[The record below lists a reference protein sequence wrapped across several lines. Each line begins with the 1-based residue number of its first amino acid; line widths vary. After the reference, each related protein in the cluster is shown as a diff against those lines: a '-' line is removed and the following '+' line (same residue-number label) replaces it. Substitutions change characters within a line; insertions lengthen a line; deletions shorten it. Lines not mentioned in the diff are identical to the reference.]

1 MKSNQAKFLIE
12 KLLDM
17 WDEFDGDLHTPQIS
31 SYSRVI
37 KGRGE
42 YRHNWISKN
51 LKSSQIKALRYP
63 LSGRGS

>member
-31 SYSRVI
+31 SFSRVI

-42 YRHNWISKN
+42 SRHNRMSEN
-51 LKSSQIKALRYP
+51 PKSSQTGVVCLKPFAIH
-63 LSGRGS
+63 